1 MGIYD
6 REYYRS
12 EEPGYHVSIAS
23 WSWTTKIVVINA
35 LVYVVQL
42 ATEPRGE
49 LSLYSSGWFTD
60 TFKLHADWWTHPWM
74 VFQLLTSGF
83 LHSPDSRTHIL
94 FNMLLFWFLGR
105 ELEAR
110 YGAKE
115 FIAFYLASIVAG
127 SLAWSA
133 SKYFWGNPQAAAY
146 GASGGCAAVL
156 VLFAFN
162 FPRRELLLW
171 FIIPVPA
178 WLVALVFIGLDIH
191 GAVTHPDH
199 IGYEAHLGGALFAF
213 AYFQFHLRLSRFLPG
228 SFALPSFKRRPKLRV
243 HRPEPQ
249 DEGGLDSH
257 VDDILRKIQESG
269 MESLTRKERQ
279 ILEKAGQE
287 YKRRRHE

>member
-23 WSWTTKIVVINA
+23 WSWTTKIIVITA
-35 LVYVVQL
+35 IVYVIQL
-42 ATEPRGE
+42 ATEPR
-49 LSLYSSGWFTD
+49 GWFTD

-74 VFQLLTSGF
+74 AYQLLTYGF
-83 LHSPDSRTHIL
+83 LHSRDTLTHIL

-110 YGAKE
+110 YGPKE
-115 FIAFYLASIVAG
+115 FIAFYLACIIAG
-127 SLAWSA
+127 GLAWSA
-133 SKYFWGNPQAAAY
+133 AHSLWGRPQATAY
-146 GASGGCAAVL
+146 GASAGCAGVL

-171 FIIPVPA
+171 FVIPVPA
-178 WLVALVFIGLDIH
+178 WLVALLFVGLDIY
-191 GAVTHPDH
+191 GATTHPDH
-199 IGYEAHLGGALFAF
+199 VGYEAHLGGALFALL
-213 AYFQFHLRLSRFLPG
+213 YYQLHLRLSGFLPG
-228 SFALPSFKRRPKLRV
+228 SRAMPSFKRRPKLRV

-249 DEGGLDSH
+249 DDGGLESQ

-287 YKRRRHE
+287 YKRRKQ